1 MKGPINVCQYNK
13 HSIWCSKCGLTGA
26 IPCNPQL
33 RKELK

>member
-1 MKGPINVCQYNK
+1 MRWPTYVRPYSK

-26 IPCNPQL
+26 IPCNSQL